1 MAVAVATPE
10 RELEAVR
17 QRGFGLAYR
26 MLGSVAE
33 AEDIAQESM
42 LRLARAEEEIEE
54 PLAWITTVAT
64 RLSISVLRL
73 ARRRRENSSVLGFPS
88 R

>member
-1 MAVAVATPE
+1 
-10 RELEAVR
+10 
-17 QRGFGLAYR
+17 

-33 AEDIAQESM
+33 AEDVAQESM
-42 LRLARAEEEIEE
+42 LRLARTEEEIEE

-73 ARRRRENSSVLGFPS
+73 ARRRRENYVGRSLAS
-88 R
+88 RAADRRRGTRPQCAR